1 MSATPKTAVV
11 TGATDGIGRAA
22 AVRLARGGWHVVVV
36 GRNHERCADAVRSI
50 TASGGSAE
58 AAVADLAVMADVRRV
73 AEAVRARHAR
83 LDALVLNANAITQE
97 RRLTSE
103 GFEANLAV
111 GYLGRALLQW
121 RMEALL
127 AETPGSQVLTV
138 VGLDHVRMDLADPQ
152 LARQFTAR
160 KALMRWQWAV
170 QMLARESNRR
180 GACRVN
186 VFMPGLVKTKIL
198 ANEPQPMRALVQVA
212 NLFFGIPVERSA
224 EELVSVLERVATA
237 GIRDGYFSRTVLKP
251 PRDLGSKPED
261 GADLWSWTEATL
273 RPWL

>member
-11 TGATDGIGRAA
+11 TGATDGIGRAT
-22 AVRLARGGWHVVVV
+22 AVRLARGGWHVVIV
-36 GRNHERCADAVRSI
+36 GRNPERCADAVRSI
-50 TASGGSAE
+50 TDSGGSAE
-58 AAVADLAVMADVRRV
+58 AAVADLALMADVRRV
-73 AEAVRARHAR
+73 ADAVRARHAR

-138 VGLDHVRMDLADPQ
+138 VGLDHVRMDLNDPQ

-180 GACRVN
+180 GGCGVN

-261 GADLWSWTEATL
+261 GAELWSWTEATL